1 MDMRLIQEALAG
13 VLTNVML
20 GILSLAGA
28 YAVSCVH
35 AGAEKLKA
43 QTASI
48 KDEEG
53 RKLFEQALADVAG
66 LADLSVKAME
76 QTTAGAVRELVKKG
90 IKDRNEL
97 VALGD
102 QVFREVKAAVG
113 PRTCQVIT
121 DNLGDF
127 DCYLKKCIEKSVLQ
141 VKRGGFSPLLSD
153 GGTFDSGAVPR

>member
-1 MDMRLIQEALAG
+1 MDMGLIQEAVTG
-13 VLTNVML
+13 ILTNVML

-28 YAVSCVH
+28 YAVSYIRM
-35 AGAEKLKA
+35 GAEKLKM
-43 QTASI
+43 QTAGMR
-48 KDEEG
+48 DEEG
-53 RKLFEQALADVAG
+53 RKLFEQALEDVAG

-90 IKDRNEL
+90 IKDRKEL

-127 DCYLKKCIEKSVLQ
+127 DSYLKKCIEKAVLQ
-141 VKRGGFSPLLSD
+141 VKQSGSSPPLSD
-153 GGTFDSGAVPR
+153 GGTFDGSTLLQ